1 MDVQGK
7 IKTIYPPEK
16 LSFQDGRTYTQQLI
30 ILDCGEYSRGGDF
43 YENDLPFYFGEK
55 HLGKLTAATIG
66 AQVSVSFGIKG
77 RTYTYIDKKDQVTER
92 TGHSARLN
100 AYDIKP
106 MGQAQQAQP
115 AQGFQPAQPQQTA
128 QPYAPQAPMQ
138 APTAQMPQRPAAP
151 AYQYP
156 QTQAPQ
162 VQQADTD
169 DLPF

>member
-7 IKTIYPPEK
+7 IKKIFAPQT
-16 LSFQDGRTYTQQLI
+16 LTFQDGRTYTQQLI

-55 HLGKLTAATIG
+55 HLSKLTAVAIG

-77 RTYTYIDKKDQVTER
+77 RAYTYTDKTDGKTQRNGYSV
-92 TGHSARLN
+92 RLN

-106 MGQAQQAQP
+106 IGQAVQAQP
-115 AQGFQPAQPQQTA
+115 AQPPQTA

-138 APTAQMPQRPAAP
+138 APTAQTPQQRAAP

-162 VQQADTD
+162 VQQVETD

>member
-16 LSFQDGRTYTQQLI
+16 LTFQDGRTYTKQLI

-55 HLGKLTAATIG
+55 HLSKLTAVAIG

-77 RTYTYIDKKDQVTER
+77 RAYTYTDKTDGKTQRNGYSV
-92 TGHSARLN
+92 RLN

-106 MGQAQQAQP
+106 IGQAVQAQP
-115 AQGFQPAQPQQTA
+115 AQPPQMAQPI
-128 QPYAPQAPMQ
+128 APQAPMQ
-138 APTAQMPQRPAAP
+138 APTAQMPQQSAAP

>member
-7 IKTIYPPEK
+7 IKKIFAPQT
-16 LSFQDGRTYTQQLI
+16 LTFQDGRTYTQQLI

-55 HLGKLTAATIG
+55 HLSKLTAVAIG
-66 AQVSVSFGIKG
+66 AQVCVSFGIKG
-77 RTYTYIDKKDQVTER
+77 RAYTYTDKTDGKTQREGYSV
-92 TGHSARLN
+92 RLN

-106 MGQAQQAQP
+106 TGQATQAQP
-115 AQGFQPAQPQQTA
+115 AQHPQTA

-151 AYQYP
+151 VHQYP

-162 VQQADTD
+162 VQQVETD

>member
-7 IKTIYPPEK
+7 IKTIYPPKK
-16 LSFQDGRTYTQQLI
+16 LTFQDGRTYTQQLI

-55 HLGKLTAATIG
+55 HLGKLSSVAIG

-77 RTYTYIDKKDQVTER
+77 RAYSYTDKMDGKTQR

-106 MGQAQQAQP
+106 IGQAVQTQP
-115 AQGFQPAQPQQTA
+115 AQHPQTA

-138 APTAQMPQRPAAP
+138 APTAQAPQQRAAP

-162 VQQADTD
+162 VQQVDTD

>member
-7 IKTIYPPEK
+7 IKKIFAPQT
-16 LSFQDGRTYTQQLI
+16 LTFQDGRTYTQQLI

-55 HLGKLTAATIG
+55 HLSKLTAVAIG
-66 AQVSVSFGIKG
+66 AQVCVSFGIKG
-77 RTYTYIDKKDQVTER
+77 RAYTYTDKTDGKTQRNGYSV
-92 TGHSARLN
+92 RLN

-106 MGQAQQAQP
+106 MGQATQTQP
-115 AQGFQPAQPQQTA
+115 AQHPQTA

-138 APTAQMPQRPAAP
+138 APTAQTPQQRAAP

-162 VQQADTD
+162 VQQTDTD

>member
-7 IKTIYPPEK
+7 IKKIFAPQT
-16 LSFQDGRTYTQQLI
+16 LTFQDGRTYTQQLV

-55 HLGKLTAATIG
+55 HLGKLTAVTVG
-66 AQVSVSFGIKG
+66 AEVSVSFGIKG
-77 RTYTYIDKKDQVTER
+77 RAYTYTDKKDQVTQR
-92 TGHSARLN
+92 TGYSVRLN

-106 MGQAQQAQP
+106 IGQAVQAQP
-115 AQGFQPAQPQQTA
+115 AQPPQMAQPI
-128 QPYAPQAPMQ
+128 APQAPMQ
-138 APTAQMPQRPAAP
+138 APTAQMPQQSAAP
-151 AYQYP
+151 VHQYP

>member
-7 IKTIYPPEK
+7 IKKIFAPQT
-16 LSFQDGRTYTQQLI
+16 LTFQDGRTYTQQLI

-55 HLGKLTAATIG
+55 HLSKLTAVAIG
-66 AQVSVSFGIKG
+66 AQVCVSFGIKG
-77 RTYTYIDKKDQVTER
+77 RAYTYTYTDKTQREGYSV
-92 TGHSARLN
+92 RLN

-106 MGQAQQAQP
+106 TGQAVQAQP
-115 AQGFQPAQPQQTA
+115 AQHAQTA

-138 APTAQMPQRPAAP
+138 APTAQAPQQRAAP

-162 VQQADTD
+162 VQQVDTD

>member
-1 MDVQGK
+1 M
-7 IKTIYPPEK
+7 
-16 LSFQDGRTYTQQLI
+16 
-30 ILDCGEYSRGGDF
+30 
-43 YENDLPFYFGEK
+43 
-55 HLGKLTAATIG
+55 

-77 RTYTYIDKKDQVTER
+77 RAYTYTDKTDGKTQRNGYSV
-92 TGHSARLN
+92 RLN

-106 MGQAQQAQP
+106 IGQAVQAQP
-115 AQGFQPAQPQQTA
+115 AQHPQMA

-138 APTAQMPQRPAAP
+138 APTAQAPQQRAAP

-162 VQQADTD
+162 VQQVDTD

>member
-7 IKTIYPPEK
+7 IKKIFAPQT
-16 LSFQDGRTYTQQLI
+16 LTFQDGRTYTQQLI

-55 HLGKLTAATIG
+55 HLSKLTAVAIG
-66 AQVSVSFGIKG
+66 AQVCVSFGIKG
-77 RTYTYIDKKDQVTER
+77 RAYTYTDKTDGKTQREGYSV
-92 TGHSARLN
+92 RLN

-106 MGQAQQAQP
+106 TGQAVQAQP
-115 AQGFQPAQPQQTA
+115 AQHPQMAQPA
-128 QPYAPQAPMQ
+128 APQAPMQ
-138 APTAQMPQRPAAP
+138 APTAQMPQQSAAP

-162 VQQADTD
+162 VQEVDTD

>member
-7 IKTIYPPEK
+7 IKKIFAPQT
-16 LSFQDGRTYTQQLI
+16 LTFQDGRTYTQQLI

-55 HLGKLTAATIG
+55 HLSKLTAVAIG
-66 AQVSVSFGIKG
+66 AQVCVSFGIKG
-77 RTYTYIDKKDQVTER
+77 RAYTYTDKTDGKTQRNGYSV
-92 TGHSARLN
+92 RLN

-106 MGQAQQAQP
+106 MGQAVQAQP
-115 AQGFQPAQPQQTA
+115 AQHPQTA

-138 APTAQMPQRPAAP
+138 APTAQAPQQAAAP

-162 VQQADTD
+162 VQQVDTD

>member
-7 IKTIYPPEK
+7 IKTIYPPK
-16 LSFQDGRTYTQQLI
+16 TLTFQDGRTYTQQLI

-55 HLGKLTAATIG
+55 HLGKLSSVAIG

-77 RTYTYIDKKDQVTER
+77 RAYSYTDKMDGKTQR

-106 MGQAQQAQP
+106 IGQAVQTQP
-115 AQGFQPAQPQQTA
+115 AQHPQTT

-162 VQQADTD
+162 VQQVDTD

>member
-7 IKTIYPPEK
+7 IKKIFAPQT
-16 LSFQDGRTYTQQLI
+16 LTFQDGRTYTQQLI

-55 HLGKLTAATIG
+55 HLSKLTAVAIG
-66 AQVSVSFGIKG
+66 AQVCVSFGIKG
-77 RTYTYIDKKDQVTER
+77 RAYTYTDKTDGKTQREGYSV
-92 TGHSARLN
+92 RLN

-106 MGQAQQAQP
+106 IGQAVQAQP
-115 AQGFQPAQPQQTA
+115 AQHPQTA
-128 QPYAPQAPMQ
+128 QPYAPQAPQ
-138 APTAQMPQRPAAP
+138 QRAAP

-162 VQQADTD
+162 VQQVDTD

>member
-30 ILDCGEYSRGGDF
+30 LLDCGEYSRGGDF

-55 HLGKLTAATIG
+55 HLSKLTAVTIG

-77 RTYTYIDKKDQVTER
+77 RAYTYTDKKDQVTQR
-92 TGHSARLN
+92 TGYSVRLN
-100 AYDIKP
+100 AYDIQVV
-106 MGQAQQAQP
+106 GSVQP
-115 AQGFQPAQPQQTA
+115 AQGVQTAPGFQP
-128 QPYAPQAPMQ
+128 APMQ

-151 AYQYP
+151 VPQYP
-156 QTQAPQ
+156 QMQAPQ
-162 VQQADTD
+162 MQQAETD

>member
-16 LSFQDGRTYTQQLI
+16 LTFQDGRTYTQQLI

-55 HLGKLTAATIG
+55 HLGKLSSVTIG

-77 RTYTYIDKKDQVTER
+77 RTYTYTDKKDQVTER

-106 MGQAQQAQP
+106 IGQAVQAQP
-115 AQGFQPAQPQQTA
+115 TQHPQTA
-128 QPYAPQAPMQ
+128 QPYAPQASMQ
-138 APTAQMPQRPAAP
+138 APTAQAPQQRAAP
-151 AYQYP
+151 VHQYP

-162 VQQADTD
+162 VQQVDTD

>member
-7 IKTIYPPEK
+7 IKTIYPAEP
-16 LSFQDGRTYTQQLI
+16 LTFQDGRTYTQQLI

-55 HLGKLTAATIG
+55 HLSKLTAVTVG

-77 RTYTYIDKKDQVTER
+77 REYTYTDKKDQVTQR
-92 TGHSARLN
+92 TGHSVRLN

-106 MGQAQQAQP
+106 IGQAVQAQP
-115 AQGFQPAQPQQTA
+115 AQHAQTA

-138 APTAQMPQRPAAP
+138 APTAQAPQQRAAP
-151 AYQYP
+151 VYQYP

-162 VQQADTD
+162 VQQVETD

>member
-7 IKTIYPPEK
+7 IKAICPPEQLK
-16 LSFQDGRTYTQQLI
+16 FKDGRTYTQQLV

-55 HLGKLTAATIG
+55 HLSKLTAVAIG

-77 RTYTYIDKKDQVTER
+77 RAYTYTDKTDGKTQRNGYSV
-92 TGHSARLN
+92 RLN

-106 MGQAQQAQP
+106 MGQATQTQP
-115 AQGFQPAQPQQTA
+115 AQHPQTA

-162 VQQADTD
+162 VQQVETD